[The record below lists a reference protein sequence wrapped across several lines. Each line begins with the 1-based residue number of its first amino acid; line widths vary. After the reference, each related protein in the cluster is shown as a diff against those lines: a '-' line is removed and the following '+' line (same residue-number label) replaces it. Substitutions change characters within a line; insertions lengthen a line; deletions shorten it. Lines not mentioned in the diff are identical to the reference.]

1 MKNAHTLLKTFCV
14 ILTFCLVAEPAL
26 VNAQTADMLEQM
38 MRSQRAANSSANS
51 TDTSN
56 STATSFRSFS
66 ANAASKPGVPSSMGT
81 QLMGPMYQVHIL
93 GEVVAPGTYRVPA
106 STRLSEA
113 IDLSGG
119 ILERGA
125 SRSIELRRKG
135 QKTHDYDLVSFK
147 MLGHLDQNPYL
158 LDNDVIYVPLRQTV
172 VQVSGAVRRPA
183 TYELTKKT
191 NMKQLI
197 ALAGGYSAGVAKSSP
212 IKVIRF
218 NDGKK
223 QLIDVP
229 IDKNDTSHFY
239 VRNSDVVVVPHELT
253 KDIKFD
259 YDIPKL
265 PGDTEIFY
273 PTYEDR
279 IFVLGAVASPGP
291 YAYSPYFNVRE
302 YLTQAGGLTKL
313 AKSEKKIYIISSA
326 GKKRKIK
333 QSENVNPGDTIIVPE
348 RYMKPESM
356 VQLILGITSAAL
368 GITTTVLAL
377 TR

>member
-1 MKNAHTLLKTFCV
+1 MKNTSIRAKV
-14 ILTFCLVAEPAL
+14 VSGILSFFLIAQPAL
-26 VNAQTADMLEQM
+26 LNAQTQDMIDQLLN
-38 MRSQRAANSSANS
+38 SQRS
-51 TDTSN
+51 SN
-56 STATSFRSFS
+56 STSQVDSATGANSFRTTQVENDVSVGGKSFK
-66 ANAASKPGVPSSMGT
+66 NA
-81 QLMGPMYQVHIL
+81 QYMGPVYQVHIL
-93 GEVVAPGTYRVPA
+93 GEVSQPGTYRVPA

-113 IDLSGG
+113 IDVAGG
-119 ILERGA
+119 ILDRGA
-125 SRSIELRRKG
+125 SRTIELRREG
-135 QKTHDYDLVSFK
+135 TKTRSVDLVSFK
-147 MLGHLDQNPYL
+147 VMGDLDQNPYL
-158 LDNDVIYVPLRQTV
+158 LDNDVIYIPLKETV
-172 VQVSGAVRRPA
+172 VQISGAIKRPA

-191 NMKQLI
+191 TLKQLI
-197 ALAGGYSAGVAKSSP
+197 RLAGGYSAGVAKHEA
-212 IKVIRF
+212 IKIIRYD
-218 NDGKK
+218 DGRKE
-223 QLIDVP
+223 LIDVP
-229 IDKNDTSHFY
+229 PTNEETSRFIIK
-239 VRNSDVVVVPHELT
+239 NSDVVVIPHQLT
-253 KDIKFD
+253 KNIKFD

-291 YAYSPYFNVRE
+291 YAYSPHFNVRE

-326 GKKRKIK
+326 GKERKIAK
-333 QSENVNPGDTIIVPE
+333 NDIVNPGDTIVVPE